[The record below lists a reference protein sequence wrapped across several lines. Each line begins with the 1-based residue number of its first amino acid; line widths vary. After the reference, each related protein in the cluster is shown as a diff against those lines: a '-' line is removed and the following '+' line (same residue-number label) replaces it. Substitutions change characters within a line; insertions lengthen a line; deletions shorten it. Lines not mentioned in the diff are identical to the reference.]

1 MNLWK
6 NDNTLLV
13 IGMTALCLGIVI
25 GRFAPE
31 DAYTPFVE
39 IALYAASLFFNGTYL
54 GRFWRHTRAAQ
65 QSRGATN
72 D

>member
-1 MNLWK
+1 MNWWK
-6 NDNTLLV
+6 NDNSLLA

-31 DAYTPFVE
+31 NAYTPFVE
-39 IALYAASLFFNGTYL
+39 IALYALSLFFNGTYL
-54 GRFWRHTRAAQ
+54 GRFWRKTRAPQ
-65 QSRGATN
+65 QSKGVTN

>member
-1 MNLWK
+1 MNWWK
-6 NDNTLLV
+6 NDNALLG
-13 IGMTALCLGIVI
+13 IGMTALCFGIVI

-31 DAYTPFVE
+31 NAYTPFIE

-54 GRFWRHTRAAQ
+54 GRFWRHVRAAH
-65 QSRGATN
+65 QSKGATN